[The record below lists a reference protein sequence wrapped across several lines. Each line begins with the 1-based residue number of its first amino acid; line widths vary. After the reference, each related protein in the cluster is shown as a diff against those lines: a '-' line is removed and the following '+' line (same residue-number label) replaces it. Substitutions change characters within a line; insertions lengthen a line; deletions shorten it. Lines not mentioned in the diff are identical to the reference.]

1 MKRKHFTFYLLAALL
16 LTSTE
21 AASAQESQPVK
32 RFEFETKLGV
42 TFPIDKFVGR
52 EQLGPQLGLESR
64 WNMDTPFDVALEL
77 YMGSAVRH
85 NNHHDISTR
94 IFSLTLYG
102 DYNFRRGSKVAPF
115 VGAGIGSA
123 NCENIQGSEGREGG
137 SLLLVPRVGVKL
149 WNHLRLTAD
158 LRLAR
163 KGFNTVGLS
172 IGYAF
177 GGGRKHQ

>member
-1 MKRKHFTFYLLAALL
+1 MKRKNIAFYLLAALL
-16 LTSTE
+16 LTST

-32 RFEFETKLGV
+32 RFEFEAKPGGTC
-42 TFPIDKFVGR
+42 PIDRFVGL
-52 EQLGPQLGLESR
+52 EQSGTQLGLESR

-85 NNHHDISTR
+85 YNHHDISTR
-94 IFSLTLYG
+94 IFSLSVYG

-137 SLLLVPRVGVKL
+137 SLLLVPRVGVEL

-163 KGFNTVGLS
+163 KGFNTIGLS